1 MWPVEGRDVLGYV
14 LKRLANY
21 LALLFV
27 AVSMTYFLAANTMDP
42 RKLFALRQPPI
53 PAEIVEE
60 QLRQYNLSDQV
71 PVWDRYVTWLTGVL
85 QGSWGYSPFGVDVAE
100 QISTKMWVSLRL
112 LTAGSLLG
120 ILLGVA
126 FGAWT
131 ATRQYS
137 MSDRT
142 VTVISLLLIST
153 PAFVIGYVS
162 QIVAIRI
169 NELTGTR
176 MFEFIGE
183 TGEIGDYPM
192 AELVDRLQ
200 HLFLPTVVLMA
211 LGAASMSRI
220 QRNLMLDSLGA
231 DYVRTARAKGLPKS
245 KAIMKHALRTA
256 LIPTGTYIAFTV
268 ATLFTG
274 ATYTERVFNFQGIG
288 MYAVDTITGYDING
302 AVAVT
307 AFAGVCVLVGAIL
320 SDIMVAILDP
330 RVRLG

>member
-1 MWPVEGRDVLGYV
+1 MIGYV
-14 LKRLANY
+14 VKRLINY
-21 LALLFV
+21 VLLLFV
-27 AVSMTYFLAANTMDP
+27 AVSMTYFLAASAMDP

-53 PAEIVEE
+53 PPEDIEA

-71 PVWDRYVTWLTGVL
+71 PIWDRYLTWLGGVL
-85 QGSWGYSPFGVDVAE
+85 HGNWGYSPFGVDVAE
-100 QISTKMWVSLRL
+100 QIGIKMWISLRL
-112 LTAGSLLG
+112 LLVGSLLG
-120 ILLGVA
+120 IALGVA

-137 MSDRT
+137 LSDRT

-162 QIVAIRI
+162 QILAIRF

-176 MFEFIGE
+176 LFEFIGE
-183 TGEIGDYPM
+183 TGEVGDYPM

-211 LGAASMSRI
+211 LGAAAMSRI

-231 DYVRTARAKGLPKS
+231 DYVRTARAKGLPRS
-245 KAIMKHALRTA
+245 KAVMKHALRTA

-288 MYAVDTITGYDING
+288 MYAVDTITGYDVNG